1 MVGGGRDAFETDL
14 GDGVLDVA
22 GVDEGGGLG
31 GDGGDPVGVGVAER
45 VDGDAG
51 GHVEV
56 LAPVGVVQ
64 LAAAAGDEDDAGA
77 VVRPDDVPR
86 LVLHHGAARG
96 GQLAARGR
104 GGGGEGRGGRGRRRG
119 RGRGEARGDARRAEA
134 RAAEGGGGGGRVE
147 GEEGLERVNGGR
159 GGGGGEEDFGWNR
172 VWGIWEMEGLNT
184 DLELGI
190 WDWGLGVEAEDRLAA
205 PRDCLCG
212 GDYGLYHAL
221 DQTRAGVT
229 APRR

>member
-1 MVGGGRDAFETDL
+1 DGGLVGLRAGVGEEDAVREGGLHEALGERHL

-96 GQLAARGR
+96 GQLAARG
-104 GGGGEGRGGRGRRRG
+104 
-119 RGRGEARGDARRAEA
+119 
-134 RAAEGGGGGGRVE
+134 
-147 GEEGLERVNGGR
+147 
-159 GGGGGEEDFGWNR
+159 
-172 VWGIWEMEGLNT
+172 
-184 DLELGI
+184 
-190 WDWGLGVEAEDRLAA
+190 
-205 PRDCLCG
+205 
-212 GDYGLYHAL
+212 
-221 DQTRAGVT
+221 
-229 APRR
+229 